1 MVEYISGNDMTGKY
15 DLIFGI
21 GAACSC
27 SQSLRAAGLQ
37 FASFPW
43 DWIGFPSMPERAKIM
58 CEGYKGWMEMEDL
71 EYLGPSNG
79 KGKAQYRN
87 RKNGILSNHEFLMGV
102 PLAETFPAVKERYD
116 RRIARLDRLIRS
128 ARRPVLVLRL
138 DTPAKAGVPTPLED
152 CRECRR
158 ILSEGYPGI
167 RFEVCLIS
175 LDHERTFA
183 DRLEEEVEPGLLHVA
198 FDYADHTP
206 GVPDFTVD
214 FNLLA
219 PFLKSRFSVRDYRT
233 PEEKRA
239 WRETCRRKKYE
250 KAGVSSFWGLAM
262 HRIRKHLHLT

>member
-1 MVEYISGNDMTGKY
+1 MTGMY

-27 SQSLRAAGLQ
+27 SQSLRAADLQ

-43 DWIGFPSMPERAKIM
+43 DWIGFPSMPERARIM

-71 EYLGPSNG
+71 EYIGPIG
-79 KGKAQYRN
+79 GRKAQYRN
-87 RKNGILSNHEFLMGV
+87 RKNGILSNHEFFVDV
-102 PLAETFPAVKERYD
+102 PLSESFPGVKERYD
-116 RRIARLDRLIRS
+116 RRIARLDRLIRT

-138 DTPAKAGVPTPLED
+138 DTPAKAGEPTSLED

-175 LDHERTFA
+175 LDRGRSFA
-183 DRLEEEVEPGLLHVA
+183 DRVEEEPDDGFLHVA
-198 FDYADHTP
+198 FDYADYTP

-214 FNLLA
+214 FKLLA
-219 PFLKSRFSVRDYRT
+219 PFLKSRFKVRDYRT

-239 WRETCRRKKYE
+239 YRELHRRQKYA
-250 KAGVSSFWGLAM
+250 KAGVDGFWGLVIQ
-262 HRIRKHLHLT
+262 RIRKHLHLT